1 MPGSTKNTTT
11 LLVVDDH
18 IILREGLVSL
28 LDAQPDFH
36 VIGEAGTVAEAVKMA
51 NELEPDLVLMD
62 YGLPDGTGINATEA
76 ILKSRPESKIIFL
89 TVHESDD
96 ELFGALRSGAK
107 GYLLKNI
114 PASEMINRLRGISQG
129 EAALSGD
136 MLNRILEEFS
146 RTQKPVAANESAF
159 NHLTPRE
166 LDVLR
171 ELARG
176 ASNQEIA
183 DKLFISVNTVKNH
196 VHNILEKLEVDNR
209 REAAKVAIDHRLT

>member
-1 MPGSTKNTTT
+1 MSGSTAKTTT

-18 IILREGLVSL
+18 IIMREGLVSL
-28 LDAQPDFH
+28 LNAQPDFH
-36 VIGEAGTVAEAVKMA
+36 VVGEAGTVVEAVDLA
-51 NELEPDLVLMD
+51 NKLEPDLVLMD
-62 YGLPDGTGINATEA
+62 YGLPDGTGIEATEE

-114 PASEMINRLRGISQG
+114 PASTMINKLRGIAHG
-129 EAALSGD
+129 EAPLSSE

-166 LDVLR
+166 IDVLR

-183 DKLFISVNTVKNH
+183 DRLFISANTVKNH
-196 VHNILEKLEVDNR
+196 VHKILEKLEVDNR
-209 REAAKVAIDHRLT
+209 REAAKVATDNGLI

>member
-1 MPGSTKNTTT
+1 MPGSKANVTN

-28 LDAQPDFH
+28 LDAQPDFK
-36 VIGEAGTVAEAVKMA
+36 VVGEAGNVAEAVKMA
-51 NELEPDLVLMD
+51 AELNPDLVLMD
-62 YGLPDGTGINATEA
+62 YGLPDGTGIEATEA
-76 ILKSRPESKIIFL
+76 ILKDRPESKIIFL

-114 PASEMINRLRGISQG
+114 PASKMINKLRGISQG
-129 EAALSGD
+129 EAPLSGE

-146 RTQKPVAANESAF
+146 HTKKPIAADESAF

-166 LDVLR
+166 LEVLR
-171 ELARG
+171 ELAQG
-176 ASNQEIA
+176 ASNREIA
-183 DKLFISVNTVKNH
+183 ENLFISVNTVKNH
-196 VHNILEKLEVDNR
+196 VHNILEKLEVNNR
-209 REAAKVAIDHRLT
+209 REAAKVAIEQGLT